1 MNELKVSYAEF
12 TKIAAK
18 ANSQLLSIDKI
29 IDETCLDKEL
39 YELVRIL
46 VSKINK
52 CEFCHEFHTNVAMQ
66 MGIDRQTINEVSMW
80 KDSQLFSEKQRAAF
94 DWAEKIT
101 YISQQKPSDLRSHM
115 IGEFLS
121 KSEIVQLTLAI
132 GIINQWNRF
141 GVAFNW

>member
-1 MNELKVSYAEF
+1 MNELKVSYTEF

-52 CEFCHEFHTNVAMQ
+52 CEFCHEFHANVAMQ

-101 YISQQKPSDLRSHM
+101 YISQQKSSDLRSHM